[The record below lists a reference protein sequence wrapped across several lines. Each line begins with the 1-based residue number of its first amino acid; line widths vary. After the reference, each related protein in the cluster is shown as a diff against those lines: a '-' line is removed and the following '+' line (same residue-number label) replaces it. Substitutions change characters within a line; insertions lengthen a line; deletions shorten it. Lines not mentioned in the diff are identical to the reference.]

1 MKKMKLKSIVYLLFT
16 SLSLGLISC
25 GGDDNHSDDLVVTD
39 STKVDSTSLKNEIGE
54 EIIYQVP
61 SPSEMLTFVK
71 MVGGK
76 ANKNS
81 TFLNSADNASKY
93 NDSKSKA
100 INFGI
105 YGCDLSYCSTFSMG
119 VEALKYFKVVKKLG
133 DEVGVSTTIDV
144 NVAKRLENNVGNPD
158 SLAFISDDLYYSS
171 FEDLQKG
178 KQGSTL
184 ALMVAGGYI
193 ESLYIV
199 TNLNKFDAKNQA
211 TQRIADQK
219 YTLDNIIEFM
229 KKYESDASVAE
240 VIKDFNSLKA
250 DYDTLKETEVAAQAS
265 SKGIKVLEGGTVI
278 EITQDQYNVICDKIK
293 SIRNSYTLTK

>member
-1 MKKMKLKSIVYLLFT
+1 MKIKSIIYFLSV
-16 SLSLGLISC
+16 SISLGLISC
-25 GGDDNHSDDLVVTD
+25 GGNDNQSEELSLTD
-39 STKVDSTSLKNEIGE
+39 STKIDSSSLKNKEVNE

-61 SPSEMLTFVK
+61 SPSEMLSFVK

-76 ANKNS
+76 NKKNNS
-81 TFLNSADNASKY
+81 ILNSPDNATKY

-105 YGCDLSYCSTFSMG
+105 YGCDLSYCSTFEMG

-133 DEVGVSTTIDV
+133 DEVGVSTTIDA

-158 SLAFISDDLYYSS
+158 SLAFISDDLYYNS

-199 TNLNKFDAKNQA
+199 TNLNKFDSKNPA

-229 KKYESDASVAE
+229 KKYESETAVAE
-240 VIKDFNSLKA
+240 VIKDFNGLKA
-250 DYDTLKETEVAAQAS
+250 DYDALKETEVTAKAS
-265 SKGIKVLEGGTVI
+265 SKGIKVLEGGSLI
-278 EITQDQYNVICDKIK
+278 EITQDQYNLICEKIK
-293 SIRNSYTLTK
+293 SIRNSYTLNK

>member
-1 MKKMKLKSIVYLLFT
+1 MGI
-16 SLSLGLISC
+16 ISC
-25 GGDDNHSDDLVVTD
+25 GGDNNHSDDIVVSD
-39 STKVDSTSLKNEIGE
+39 STKVDSSSLKNNEVGE

-61 SPSEMLTFVK
+61 SPSEMLSFVK

-81 TFLNSADNASKY
+81 SFLNSADNATKY

-133 DEVGVSTTIDV
+133 DEVGVSTTIDA

-193 ESLYIV
+193 ESLFIV
-199 TNLNKFDAKNQA
+199 TNLNKFDAKNPA
-211 TQRIADQK
+211 TQRVADQK
-219 YTLDNIIEFM
+219 YTLDNIIDFM

-250 DYDTLKETEVAAQAS
+250 DYDTLKETKVASQAS

-278 EITQDQYNVICDKIK
+278 EITQDQYNVICEKIK
-293 SIRNSYTLTK
+293 TIRNSYTLTK

>member
-1 MKKMKLKSIVYLLFT
+1 
-16 SLSLGLISC
+16 
-25 GGDDNHSDDLVVTD
+25 
-39 STKVDSTSLKNEIGE
+39 
-54 EIIYQVP
+54 
-61 SPSEMLTFVK
+61 
-71 MVGGK
+71 
-76 ANKNS
+76 
-81 TFLNSADNASKY
+81 
-93 NDSKSKA
+93 
-100 INFGI
+100 
-105 YGCDLSYCSTFSMG
+105 MG

-133 DEVGVSTTIDV
+133 DEVGVSTTIDA

-193 ESLYIV
+193 ESLFIV
-199 TNLNKFDAKNQA
+199 TNLNKFDAKNPA
-211 TQRIADQK
+211 TQRVADQK
-219 YTLDNIIEFM
+219 YTLDNIIDFM

-250 DYDTLKETEVAAQAS
+250 DYDTLKETKVASQAS

-278 EITQDQYNVICDKIK
+278 EITQDQYNVICEKIK
-293 SIRNSYTLTK
+293 TIRNSYTLTK

>member
-1 MKKMKLKSIVYLLFT
+1 MKLKSLTYILSA
-16 SLSLGLISC
+16 SLSFSLFSC
-25 GGDDNHSDDLVVTD
+25 GGGSHESDELSTND
-39 STKVDSTSLKNEIGE
+39 STKVDSLALNTEADANS
-54 EIIYQVP
+54 IIYQVP

-76 ANKNS
+76 NNKNAS
-81 TFLNSADNASKY
+81 FLNPSDNAKNY
-93 NDSKSKA
+93 NDAKSKA

-105 YGCDLSYCSTFSMG
+105 YGCDLSYCSTFEMG
-119 VEALKYFKVVKKLG
+119 VEALKYFKVVKQLG
-133 DEVGVSTTIDV
+133 DEIGVSTTIDA
-144 NVAKRLENNVGNPD
+144 NVAKRLEKNVGNSD
-158 SLAFISDDLYYSS
+158 SLASITDDLYYNS

-199 TNLNKFDAKNQA
+199 TNLNKFDAKNPA

-229 KKYESDASVAE
+229 KNFESDASVAE
-240 VIKDFNSLKA
+240 VLKDLNSLKT
-250 DYDTLKETEVAAQAS
+250 DYDALKETSVATDAPA
-265 SKGIKVLEGGTVI
+265 KGIKVLDGGTNV
-278 EITQDQYNVICDKIK
+278 EITDVQYKAISEKVK
-293 SIRNSYTLTK
+293 SIRNSYTTVK

>member
-1 MKKMKLKSIVYLLFT
+1 MRLKSLTYILSA
-16 SLSLGLISC
+16 SLSLSLISC
-25 GGDDNHSDDLVVTD
+25 GGGDHDSEELATND
-39 STKVDSTSLKNEIGE
+39 STKVDSIALTNESDANSV
-54 EIIYQVP
+54 IYQVP

-76 ANKNS
+76 NNKNS
-81 TFLNSADNASKY
+81 SFLNPSDNAKNY
-93 NDSKSKA
+93 NDAKSKA

-105 YGCDLSYCSTFSMG
+105 YGCDLSYCSTFEMG
-119 VEALKYFKVVKKLG
+119 VEALKYFKVVKQLG
-133 DEVGVSTTIDV
+133 DEIGVSTTIDA
-144 NVAKRLENNVGNPD
+144 NVAKRLEKNVGISD
-158 SLAFISDDLYYSS
+158 SLASITDDLYYNS

-199 TNLNKFDAKNQA
+199 TNLNKFDAKNPA

-229 KKYESDASVAE
+229 KKFESEAAVAE
-240 VIKDFNSLKA
+240 VIKDFSNLKS
-250 DYDTLKETEVAAQAS
+250 DYDALKETAVTAS
-265 SKGIKVLEGGTVI
+265 SSAKGIKVLDGGTSI
-278 EITQDQYNVICDKIK
+278 EITEAQYKVITEKVK
-293 SIRNSYTLTK
+293 TIRNSYTTVK